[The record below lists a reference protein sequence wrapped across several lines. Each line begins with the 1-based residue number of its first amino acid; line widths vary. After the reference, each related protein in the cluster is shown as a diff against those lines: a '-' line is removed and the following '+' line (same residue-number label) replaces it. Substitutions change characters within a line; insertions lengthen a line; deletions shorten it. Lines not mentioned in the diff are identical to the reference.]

1 MRKCC
6 ACVVRVFCVAR
17 AHMKG
22 ASVADVAHA
31 KGASRVLKVSSETKS
46 KSIAGASKTSGA
58 VRLLGRVMDRTVF
71 A

>member
-1 MRKCC
+1 
-6 ACVVRVFCVAR
+6 
-17 AHMKG
+17 MKG

-58 VRLLGRVMDRTVF
+58 VRLLGRVMDRTVC